1 MTSSPRSVVIIA
13 EAGVN
18 HNGDIQ
24 RALALVDAAADA
36 RADFV
41 KFQTFRATRLVTA
54 DAAKAA
60 YQIAATG
67 AAESQRDMLTRLE
80 LSDAD
85 HETLFARCA
94 ARGIGFLSTGFDEES
109 IDLLVSLGVPY
120 LKVPS
125 GEITNLP
132 YLRHIAAKQLP
143 VLLSSGMATL
153 GDIEAA
159 LGVLISGGIAKDAIT
174 VLHCTS
180 QYPAPLTEVNL
191 RAMSTIRDAFQ
202 VNVGYSDHTLGI
214 EVSLAATALGATVIE
229 KHFTLDRTLPGPDH
243 AASLEPG
250 ELASMV
256 SGIRAVTTALGNGI
270 KAPTESEQHTRML
283 ARRSIV
289 AARAIRA
296 GEILS
301 AENLTAKRPATGVSP
316 MQWDDVIGR
325 AARRDYA
332 TDEMIEP

>member
-1 MTSSPRSVVIIA
+1 MTASPRPVVIIA

-24 RALALVDAAADA
+24 RALELVDAAADA

-41 KFQTFRATRLVTA
+41 KFQTFRASRLVTA

-80 LSDAD
+80 LSDTD
-85 HETLFARCA
+85 HETLVARCA

-159 LGVLISGGIAKDAIT
+159 LGVLIAGGIAKDAIT

-180 QYPAPLTEVNL
+180 QYPAPLAEVNL
-191 RAMSTIRDAFQ
+191 RAMCTIRDAFQ

-243 AASLEPG
+243 AASLEPD
-250 ELASMV
+250 ELTAMV
-256 SGIRAVTTALGNGI
+256 SGIRAVTMALGDGI
-270 KAPTESEQHTRML
+270 KTPTASEQQTRVA

-289 AARAIRA
+289 AARPIRA

-301 AENLTAKRPATGVSP
+301 AENVTAKRPASGVSP
-316 MQWDDVIGR
+316 MRWDDVIGR
-325 AARRDYA
+325 VARRDFA

>member
-1 MTSSPRSVVIIA
+1 MTSSPRPVVIIA

-24 RALALVDAAADA
+24 RALDLVDAAADA

-41 KFQTFRATRLVTA
+41 KFQTFRASRLVTV

-67 AAESQRDMLTRLE
+67 ATESQRDMLTRLE
-80 LSDAD
+80 LSVAD
-85 HETLFARCA
+85 HETLVARCA

-109 IDLLVSLGVPY
+109 VDLLVSLGVPY

-143 VLLSSGMATL
+143 VLLSTGMATL

-159 LGVLISGGIAKDAIT
+159 LGVLTSAGIAKDAIT

-191 RAMSTIRDAFQ
+191 RAMCTIRDAFE

-250 ELASMV
+250 ELTSMV

-270 KAPTESEQHTRML
+270 KAPTESEQHTRVVG
-283 ARRSIV
+283 RRSIV

-301 AENLTAKRPATGVSP
+301 AENLAAKRPATGVSP

-325 AARRDYA
+325 VARRDYA
-332 TDEMIEP
+332 TDDMIEL